1 MLQGVRVCAACGWAW
16 LDALRL
22 DVTCER
28 VQLLASAARYNEV
41 FATTTYRST
50 HGALMSSLQF
60 TEISPQDLDS
70 FSASFPQGNFQQT
83 SQMAAMRKSEGT
95 QVEILAVK
103 REGTVVAACVLETY
117 HSLLSTFSVVHNGPL
132 LDYHD
137 EELVTFFFTQ
147 LKQRARKNGA
157 SQLEIIP
164 ETIYNLH
171 NSDGSLM
178 GDGFPA
184 AGHNAGHDAGDG
196 VLASRH
202 GADHNAGHGSGD
214 GAGDDSSLPAVSPVA
229 FAREPEIA
237 TLEKLGFQHSGFTVG
252 YTTIPRWRYLKDLS
266 TIADEKALLASY
278 SKNTRR
284 NVKIAAN
291 SGVTVRAIGR
301 DELPIFHHL
310 CELACEKQGF
320 DNRPLEYFQA
330 LYDNF
335 GDKAQFM
342 LATLDLKYYLEQW
355 EAKKQKAEAEIARLQ
370 ASLATSHYPE
380 SVHKKIAT
388 AQQTLTAC
396 ENRIARAHEHIEQDG
411 TTVDISAA
419 MFVWHPRQA
428 FYLFSGS
435 DEKYAKFYGP
445 TALQHWVMTE
455 SLKRGLTSYNFYG
468 IDGVFDDPN
477 SQGHGVLEFKQGFQG
492 YVAEMTGQF
501 SVVLKPVTYAMKQ
514 LAHHLLGR

>member
-1 MLQGVRVCAACGWAW
+1 
-16 LDALRL
+16 
-22 DVTCER
+22 
-28 VQLLASAARYNEV
+28 
-41 FATTTYRST
+41 
-50 HGALMSSLQF
+50 MSSLQF

-83 SQMAAMRKSEGT
+83 SQMAAMRKSQGT

-103 REGTVVAACVLETY
+103 REGTVVAACILETY
-117 HSLLSTFSVVHNGPL
+117 HSHLSTFSEVHNGPL

-137 EELVTFFFTQ
+137 EELVTFFLTK
-147 LKQRARKNGA
+147 LKQRAHDNGS

-164 ETIYNLH
+164 ETIYNLR

-184 AGHNAGHDAGDG
+184 AGHD
-196 VLASRH
+196 
-202 GADHNAGHGSGD
+202 SGD
-214 GAGDDSSLPAVSPVA
+214 GSSHPAISPVA

-501 SVVLKPVTYAMKQ
+501 SVVLRPVTYAMKQ
-514 LAHHLLGR
+514 LAHRLLGR

>member
-1 MLQGVRVCAACGWAW
+1 MLQGVPVWQ
-16 LDALRL
+16 
-22 DVTCER
+22 V
-28 VQLLASAARYNEV
+28 SARYNEV
-41 FATTTYRST
+41 FATATYRST
-50 HGALMSSLQF
+50 YGVLMSSLQF

-70 FSASFPQGNFQQT
+70 FSASLPQGNFQQT
-83 SQMAAMRKSEGT
+83 SQMAAMRRSQGT

-117 HSLLSTFSVVHNGPL
+117 HSRLSTFSVVHNGPL

-147 LKQRARKNGA
+147 LQQRARKNGA

-178 GDGFPA
+178 GDGFSAASHDAGDDVPA
-184 AGHNAGHDAGDG
+184 AGHDAGDG
-196 VLASRH
+196 SSR
-202 GADHNAGHGSGD
+202 
-214 GAGDDSSLPAVSPVA
+214 PAISPVA

-237 TLEKLGFQHSGFTVG
+237 TLEKLGFKHSGFTVG

-266 TIADEKALLASY
+266 AIADEKALLASY

-284 NVKIAAN
+284 NVKIAAK

-310 CELACEKQGF
+310 CELASEKQGF

-330 LYDNF
+330 LYDNL

-388 AQQTLTAC
+388 AQKTLTAC
-396 ENRIARAHEHIEQDG
+396 ENRIARAHEYIEQDG

-455 SLKRGLTSYNFYG
+455 SLKRGLMSYNFYG

-501 SVVLKPVTYAMKQ
+501 SVVLRPVTYAMKQ
-514 LAHHLLGR
+514 IAHHLLGR

>member
-1 MLQGVRVCAACGWAW
+1 MWQV
-16 LDALRL
+16 
-22 DVTCER
+22 
-28 VQLLASAARYNEV
+28 SARYNEV
-41 FATTTYRST
+41 FATATYRST
-50 HGALMSSLQF
+50 YGVLMSSLHF

-70 FSASFPQGNFQQT
+70 FSASLPQGNFQQT
-83 SQMAAMRKSEGT
+83 SQMAAMRRSQGT

-117 HSLLSTFSVVHNGPL
+117 HSRLSTFSVVHNGPL

-147 LKQRARKNGA
+147 LQQRARQNGA

-178 GDGFPA
+178 GDGFSAASHDAGDDVPA
-184 AGHNAGHDAGDG
+184 AGHDAGDG
-196 VLASRH
+196 SSR
-202 GADHNAGHGSGD
+202 
-214 GAGDDSSLPAVSPVA
+214 PAISPVA

-237 TLEKLGFQHSGFTVG
+237 TLEKLGFKHSGFTVG
-252 YTTIPRWRYLKDLS
+252 YTTVPRWRYLKDLS
-266 TIADEKALLASY
+266 AIADEKALLASY

-284 NVKIAAN
+284 NVKIAAK

-310 CELACEKQGF
+310 CELASEKQGF

-330 LYDNF
+330 LYDNL

-355 EAKKQKAEAEIARLQ
+355 EAKKQKAETEIARLQ
-370 ASLATSHYPE
+370 ASLATSRYPE

-388 AQQTLTAC
+388 AQKTLTAC
-396 ENRIARAHEHIEQDG
+396 ENRIARAHEYIEQDG

-455 SLKRGLTSYNFYG
+455 SLKRGLMSYNFYG

-501 SVVLKPVTYAMKQ
+501 SVVLRPVTYAMKQ
-514 LAHHLLGR
+514 IAHHLLGR